1 MEIAAVIPEWLIWL
15 AAAGVGILAVAV
27 LIHTFEAVFDL
38 DHG

>member
-15 AAAGVGILAVAV
+15 AAAGVAALAVAA
-27 LIHTFEAVFDL
+27 LTHTFEAVFDL